1 MFGRVS
7 GGEFHP
13 SLLSEPCLTVSHHT
27 ALRTY
32 SLLIISYLF
41 FRLIPF
47 PVGLLIWSSTS
58 PPSLHPHY
66 RGFNTTTRRSATEK
80 GIATFCLAF
89 LRFRHFHLTSL
100 PCFSRS
106 LKEPASSSC
115 HLYAVHQTDSKQV
128 ILSLLSQRS
137 VSNSGFDA
145 PYFLL
150 TTPHQWFTHVHL
162 LDAHLD
168 RFTPAFQLSFTTN
181 QFPFRPHKVVCKL
194 RLHAVCGGPTTISFK
209 VPKQSH
215 QEAISTRFLLV
226 THSPDANI

>member
-1 MFGRVS
+1 M
-7 GGEFHP
+7 
-13 SLLSEPCLTVSHHT
+13 
-27 ALRTY
+27 
-32 SLLIISYLF
+32 
-41 FRLIPF
+41 
-47 PVGLLIWSSTS
+47 
-58 PPSLHPHY
+58 
-66 RGFNTTTRRSATEK
+66 
-80 GIATFCLAF
+80 
-89 LRFRHFHLTSL
+89 
-100 PCFSRS
+100 
-106 LKEPASSSC
+106 
-115 HLYAVHQTDSKQV
+115 HQTDSKQV

-145 PYFLL
+145 PYYLL

-181 QFPFRPHKVVCKL
+181 QFPFQPHKVVCKL

-226 THSPDANI
+226 THLLNKYAQTAEFRKTISLSFLIYRRNGIFFRKSPPFDDSYDGLVFAAVHTPVSARITASVTENRSICHRSDNRKTRNGHDEIHDREMESARKG